1 MAMLKRATR
10 VTPMSGA
17 RREALTARLDRK
29 RRDILNGATAVF
41 RRRGYHGTS
50 MDAITESTG
59 ISKPTLYRHFASK
72 EELFKAI
79 MQAEAER
86 IGVRLEDGLHDTGSV
101 EERLNRFARIYAQ
114 VVLEPDVMAMARI
127 VIGLAHEMPEL
138 SHHYYDAAHHVT
150 TDACLRLF
158 ERMRERGDLVID
170 DLELA
175 SEQFRALV
183 LTSYYGPL
191 LYRPTRKPSGRGLE
205 YTIRRGVEV
214 FLRAYGVPSPKRPGK
229 G

>member
-1 MAMLKRATR
+1 MPKRAPR

-17 RREALTARLDRK
+17 RREALTARLGRK
-29 RRDILNGATAVF
+29 RRDILNGATEVF
-41 RRRGYHGTS
+41 RERGYHGTS

-79 MQAEAER
+79 LRDEAER
-86 IGVRLEDGLHDTGSV
+86 IAGRLDGALHEAGTV
-101 EERLNRFARIYAQ
+101 EERLIRFARIYAQ
-114 VVLEPDVMAMARI
+114 IALEPDIMAMARI
-127 VIGLAHEMPEL
+127 VIGLAHELPEL
-138 SHHYYDAAHHVT
+138 SQHYYDAAHQVT

-158 ERMRERGDLVID
+158 ERMRERGELVID

-175 SEQFRALV
+175 TEQFRALV

-191 LYRPTRKPSGRGLE
+191 LYRPTRKPSGRGMD
-205 YTIRRGVEV
+205 YAIRKGVDV
-214 FLRAYGVPSPKRPGK
+214 FLHAYGAPAHRRTTAK